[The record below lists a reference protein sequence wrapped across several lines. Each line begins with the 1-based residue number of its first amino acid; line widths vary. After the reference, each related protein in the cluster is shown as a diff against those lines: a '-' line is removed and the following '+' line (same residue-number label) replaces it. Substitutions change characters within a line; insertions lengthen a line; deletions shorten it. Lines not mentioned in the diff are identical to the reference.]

1 MIYSIIKT
9 NLLLRFTRNEFRL
22 QTKTT
27 IGVEFAYKPLIIE
40 GKKIQNQI
48 WVSFILF
55 RSNLLFLL
63 FQDTAGEER
72 FRSVIPQLYRNSDG
86 VLVVFDL
93 TQPQTLENATT
104 WIEEVYG
111 NTKPDL
117 PIILIGN
124 KSDLVKEPNTLRDQA
139 IALAKQLNVSY
150 METSAMNAM
159 NVEKAFTTLV
169 TTIYHKKKSKSVN
182 SSVLPTSRT
191 GEPIETV
198 PIVSEPTI
206 KLGSFPRLDDDDN
219 EPPVPKKPGC
229 C

>member
-1 MIYSIIKT
+1 LGKFHFISI
-9 NLLLRFTRNEFRL
+9 
-22 QTKTT
+22 
-27 IGVEFAYKPLIIE
+27 
-40 GKKIQNQI
+40 
-48 WVSFILF
+48 
-55 RSNLLFLL
+55 NLLFLL

-93 TQPQTLENATT
+93 TKPQTLENATS

-139 IALAKQLNVSY
+139 IALAKQLNISY
-150 METSAMNAM
+150 METSAMNAT

-169 TTIYHKKKSKSVN
+169 TTIYRKKKSKSVN

-191 GEPIETV
+191 GEPRETI

-206 KLGSFPRLDDDDN
+206 KLESPPRLDGD